1 LERQK
6 EKELILLSWKVKELN
21 ELGETG
27 RCLHSEINQLR
38 QIVQNDQCNWREDNI
53 PRQLSNIRDKVVA
66 FITGL
71 TRHQR
76 TPATHVLVF
85 MISNEERNK
94 KPYALPIQCIPY
106 KGISDAKVRELAN
119 KVIHEMVKREMKVAG
134 IKLYMHMFLHYCI
147 VCRVYNRWGVELP
160 PCQGKQKAFISTSS

>member
-1 LERQK
+1 MERQK

-21 ELGETG
+21 DLGKTG
-27 RCLHSEINQLR
+27 RDLHSEVSQLR
-38 QIVQNDQCNWREDNI
+38 HSMQHGQSRWREDNI
-53 PRQLSNIRDKVVA
+53 PRQLKNIRDRTVA

-85 MISNEERNK
+85 MISNEERSK

-106 KGISDAKVRELAN
+106 KGLSDAKVRELAN
-119 KVIHEMVKREMKVAG
+119 KIIREMVKRKMKVAG
-134 IKLYMHMFLHYCI
+134 KKVYVNVLLWINSI
-147 VCRVYNRWGVELP
+147 RIYNRRGMELP
-160 PCQGKQKAFISTSS
+160 PY